1 MSAKCR
7 GKTKEGKPCSAT
19 PRPGSP
25 WCAWHSPEL
34 AGKRAEWS
42 RKGGENSSHENRAK
56 KALAGGFRDVEIA
69 QATMLQVLAKLYKG
83 EMDPAVATA
92 MATVARSIDALAKTT
107 GAAGLEE
114 QLAEMRAQIAVLSER
129 RGA

>member
-1 MSAKCR
+1 MRDKCQ

-19 PRPGSP
+19 PRPGSQ
-25 WCAWHSPEL
+25 WCAWHSPEF
-34 AGKRAEWS
+34 ADKRSEWS

-83 EMDPAVATA
+83 EFDPAVATA
-92 MATVARSIDALAKTT
+92 MATVARAIDALAKTT
-107 GAAGLEE
+107 ASLSVED
-114 QLAEMRAQIAVLSER
+114 QLADTREQVAHINQRI
-129 RGA
+129 GA